1 MKYILALLLVCGI
14 AACGCSGEGPVDKHE
29 RKRKARVHKSVTRTA
44 AIVAKERFGHS
55 VVKCYTDK
63 VLYTLRT
70 STYTHGF
77 FPCLVMTRHPDSVKL
92 IVCDAIKCDR

>member
-1 MKYILALLLVCGI
+1 MKYILALLLVCSI
-14 AACGCSGEGPVDKHE
+14 VACGSKEGPVDKYTRE
-29 RKRKARVHKSVTRTA
+29 RNARVHKRVTEVA
-44 AIVAKERFGHS
+44 SIVAKERFGHS
-55 VVKCYTDK
+55 VVKCYTDE

-77 FPCLVMTRHPDSVKL
+77 FPCLVMTRQPDTVKL